1 MSAFAFQD
9 VVPDAGQPQILVW
22 MGMLAGISL
31 VPFLL
36 ALITSF
42 AKLVIVGGLLRQA
55 LGLQQVPPTT
65 VLTGL
70 AMIMTFHVMAP
81 VVDRALTAATTT
93 EGRIDYEQLLPVATA
108 AISGF
113 LELNTDGDERQLI
126 AELTVRQGRA
136 EPTAESLQQA
146 IVRLL
151 TVQAPAFLLT
161 ELAEAF
167 LIGFILFV
175 PFVVIDLVIA
185 NVLLAMGMSMLTPT
199 TISVPVKLMVFVFA
213 DGWRLLF
220 EQLLSG
226 YRLPA

>member
-1 MSAFAFQD
+1 MSAFAFQE
-9 VVPDAGQPQILVW
+9 VVPDTGQPQILVW

-42 AKLVIVGGLLRQA
+42 AKLVVVGGLLRQA

-81 VVDRALTAATTT
+81 VVDRALTAATAPD
-93 EGRIDYEQLLPVATA
+93 GRIDYERLLPAATA
-108 AISGF
+108 AIGGF
-113 LELNTDGDERQLI
+113 LDLNTDREER
-126 AELTVRQGRA
+126 ELLGELAKRQGRG
-136 EPTAESLQQA
+136 EPVTGPLQQA

-151 TVQAPAFLLT
+151 TEQAPAFLLT

-199 TISVPVKLMVFVFA
+199 TISVPIKLMVFVFA

-226 YRLPA
+226 YRLPV

>member
-81 VVDRALTAATTT
+81 VVDRALTAATI
-93 EGRIDYEQLLPVATA
+93 EGRLDYEQLLPAATA

-113 LELNTDGDERQLI
+113 LTLNTDPAER
-126 AELTVRQGRA
+126 ELLVELMARQGRS
-136 EPTAESLQQA
+136 EPPAESLQQA

-151 TVQAPAFLLT
+151 TEQAPAFLLT